1 MPLPACCRMWRG
13 IFDYTWRHDE
23 PHDGFVSNKCS
34 TAIDVLALTITLFC
48 LIRYAKTT
56 PRMRSMS
63 AFWAI
68 HHFRF
73 SAAVSEV
80 ALIIHNINIE
90 NQLFNI
96 EIIYFHFQFDA
107 GRKPVVWAYRVR

>member
-1 MPLPACCRMWRG
+1 MPLPGGSGVRRG
-13 IFDYTWRHDE
+13 IINNSRCHDVS
-23 PHDGFVSNKCS
+23 HYGFMSDEGGS
-34 TAIDVLALTITLFC
+34 AINVLALTVTLFC
-48 LIRYAKTT
+48 LIRYPKAT
-56 PRMRSMS
+56 PCMRRMS

-73 SAAVSEV
+73 SAAASEV

-96 EIIYFHFQFDA
+96 EIINFHFQLDA
-107 GRKPVVWAYRVR
+107 GRKSAIRVDRVR